1 MPQNIPLG
9 TGEMA
14 LPSGAVLPSGEANF
28 FDFEQQGKALNATY
42 PSPADF
48 TGASGVRVTSPVNP
62 DLASELALVEG
73 SGIQGSLLAPTRLNT
88 PFSNTES
95 AASGQISDFTIF
107 NSYVH
112 YYQSNSAPVYIN
124 YSLAFEQVVGWD
136 RYVNREVASG
146 EEDEEE

>member
-1 MPQNIPLG
+1 MPQNVPLG

-28 FDFEQQGKALNATY
+28 FDFQQQGKALNATY

-62 DLASELALVEG
+62 DLASELVLIEG
-73 SGIQGSLLAPTRLNT
+73 SGIQGSLLAPTDLNT
-88 PFSNTES
+88 PFSNTEN

-124 YSLAFEQVVGWD
+124 YSLAFERVVGWD

-146 EEDEEE
+146 